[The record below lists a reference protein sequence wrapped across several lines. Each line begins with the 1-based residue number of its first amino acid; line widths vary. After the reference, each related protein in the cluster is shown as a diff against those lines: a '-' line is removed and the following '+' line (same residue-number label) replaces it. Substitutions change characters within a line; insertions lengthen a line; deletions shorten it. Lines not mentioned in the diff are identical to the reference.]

1 MPSHQPIRSCIACRE
16 KKKQQDLLRIV
27 RTLDGIIEIDTKQI
41 KLGRGVYLCKSS
53 ECFQLA
59 AKKKS
64 IPRSLKVQPLKGFF
78 EALQEMLD
86 AEG

>member
-16 KKKQQDLLRIV
+16 KKKKQDLLRIV
-27 RTLDGIIEIDTKQI
+27 RTLDGIIEIDTKEI
-41 KLGRGVYLCKSS
+41 KLGRGAYLCKSS
-53 ECFQLA
+53 ECFQMA
-59 AKKKS
+59 AKNKS
-64 IPRSLKVQPLKGFF
+64 IPRSLKVQPSKGFF